1 MLSQL
6 LTIAKTSYRDY
17 GAPFLLPG
25 LALGLIYPVGNPNWQ
40 ITLMSVV
47 QDHLAFSTIAF
58 LCSMSWFTLSLIVA
72 IRGPLPSPLPGS
84 VNFFVVRPSM
94 VAFDFASVSACVIAG
109 LAVASA
115 IWKDT
120 NSAFGLAW
128 IVIQLLILQ
137 GLIALVPAIGKD
149 DFVLD
154 SSKTW
159 FRIYCG
165 AVALGLAVWFYIKFI
180 QPIP

>member
-1 MLSQL
+1 MFSQL

-17 GAPFLLPG
+17 GAPFFLPG
-25 LALGLIYPVGNPNWQ
+25 LVLGLIYPVGNSNWQ
-40 ITLMSVV
+40 SIVMSVV

-58 LCSMSWFTLSLIVA
+58 LCSFSWFVLSLIVA
-72 IRGPLPSPLPGS
+72 IRGPIPSPLPGP

-94 VAFDFASVSACVIAG
+94 VAFDFVSVSTCVIAG
-109 LAVASA
+109 LALASA
-115 IWKDT
+115 IWKDM
-120 NSAFGLAW
+120 NSALGLAW

-137 GLIALVPAIGKD
+137 GVISLVPAIGKD

-154 SSKTW
+154 SSKIK

-165 AVALGLAVWFYIKFI
+165 AVALGLAVWFYINFFHAT
-180 QPIP
+180 P